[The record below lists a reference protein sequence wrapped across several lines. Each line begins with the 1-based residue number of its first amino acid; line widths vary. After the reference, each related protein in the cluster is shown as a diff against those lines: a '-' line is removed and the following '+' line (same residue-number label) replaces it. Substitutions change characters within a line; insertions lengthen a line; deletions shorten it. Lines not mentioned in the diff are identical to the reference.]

1 MSLPHKVRRFR
12 WGGLVWVAGL
22 LLARAAG
29 AQPADSLAGVRVR
42 IAALTAESRF
52 ASARWGIEVV
62 SLDSGEI
69 IFAQRAN
76 ETFIPASNA
85 KLFTAALA
93 LQRLGPD
100 FRIRTS
106 VEAVAPPDTNGT
118 LHGDLILVG
127 RGDPTLT
134 GRSLAVLARAV
145 RAAGVRRVTGDLL
158 ADVSCFRGPTT
169 GAGWEAEDRIF
180 AYAPEVSPLTLNANA
195 TVLSARPGAAEGKP
209 GLVVVQLPVSFLVI
223 SNLTRTVAAGGAHGI
238 TFERETGGS
247 VLRVAGRVAL
257 GGRAES
263 EAIAVPQPARW
274 CGERFREELRRQG
287 VVVAG
292 SVQVMDETSWAARP
306 QTTALRIEL
315 AAVTSPPLGELLA
328 RMLKSSQNLY
338 AQLLLLQVG
347 AAEQAH
353 AGGTN
358 APPVATVDAG
368 LQALAAFLAEAGIP
382 PATVRFEEGSG
393 LSRRNTVT
401 AAALVRLLQFMDRS
415 PRAAVFRDGLPVAGV
430 DGTLK
435 QRMTGTPAE
444 GNVRAK
450 TGSFTGVQA
459 LSGYVA
465 TRAGERLAFALL
477 LNGEPAASIS
487 RSTGAEL
494 DRVAVLLAGLNERT
508 SREGSAG
515 AAPTKP

>member
-1 MSLPHKVRRFR
+1 VR
-12 WGGLVWVAGL
+12 A
-22 LLARAAG
+22 
-29 AQPADSLAGVRVR
+29 R
-42 IAALTAESRF
+42 IAALTAEPRF
-52 ASARWGIEVV
+52 AAARWGIEAV
-62 SLDSGEI
+62 SLDSGEVL
-69 IFAQRAN
+69 FAQRAN
-76 ETFIPASNA
+76 EPFIPASNT

-93 LQRLGPD
+93 LERLGPD

-106 VEAVAPPDTNGT
+106 VEAAARPDTNGV

-127 RGDPTLT
+127 RGDPTLSN
-134 GRSLAVLARAV
+134 RSLAALARAV
-145 RAAGVRRVTGDLL
+145 SAAGVRRVTGDLL
-158 ADVSCFRGPTT
+158 DDVSFFRGPTT
-169 GAGWEAEDRIF
+169 GAGWEAEDRLF
-180 AYAPEVSPLTLNANA
+180 AYAPEVSALTLNANA
-195 TVLSARPGAAEGKP
+195 TVLSVRPGAGEGKP
-209 GLVVVQLPVSFLVI
+209 GLVVVKPPVSFLVI
-223 SNLTRTVAAGGAHGI
+223 SNLTRTVAAGAAHGL
-238 TFERETGGS
+238 TFEREPGAS

-263 EAIAVPQPARW
+263 EAMAVPQPARW
-274 CGERFREELRRQG
+274 CGERFREELKHQG
-287 VVVAG
+287 VDVAG
-292 SVQVMDETSWAARP
+292 MVRVMHAAAWAARP
-306 QTTALRIEL
+306 PTATQRIEL

-328 RMLKSSQNLY
+328 RMLKPSQNLY

-347 AAEQAH
+347 AAEQTRM
-353 AGGTN
+353 GETN

-368 LQALAAFLAEAGIP
+368 LQALAAFLVEAGIA
-382 PATVRFEEGSG
+382 PATVRLEEGSG

-401 AAALVRLLQFMDRS
+401 AAALVRLLRFMDRN

-435 QRMTGTPAE
+435 PRMTGTPAE

-450 TGSFTGVQA
+450 TGSSTGVQA

-465 TRAGERLAFALL
+465 TKAGERLAFALL
-477 LNGEPAASIS
+477 LNGGPGANIS
-487 RSTGAEL
+487 RSTAAEL